1 MKYDYIISAIVLGPS
16 NSGKTTLINTYS
28 NKKKSDYA
36 TIGIDFYKFQFNYNN
51 NFYQLKLWDT
61 GNGLLYR
68 NIIDDF
74 LKKANIYIIINNDKK
89 YDFINKIFDIT
100 YYNNPQLILFI
111 YNKTVNT
118 DNFKYNETYI
128 KKLNKNTNIFIEF
141 FYIDLT
147 NKNQVQQVFNF
158 IKEYINN
165 LNYNKNNIMIKETN
179 KLSCC
184 SIC

>member
-16 NSGKTTLINTYS
+16 NSGKTTFINTYS
-28 NKKKSDYA
+28 NKENFDYA
-36 TIGIDFYKFQFNYNN
+36 TIGVDFHKFQLNCNN

-100 YYNNPQLILFI
+100 YYNNPQLIIFI
-111 YNKTVNT
+111 YNKTSEK
-118 DNFKYNETYI
+118 DSFKYNENYI
-128 KKLNKNTNIFIEF
+128 KNKNTNILIEF
-141 FYIDLT
+141 FYIDVT
-147 NKNQVQQVFNF
+147 KKTQVNQVFNF
-158 IKEYINN
+158 IKEYTNN
-165 LNYNKNNIMIKETN
+165 LNYNKNNIMKRETN

-184 SIC
+184 TIC